1 MRRLIVVLAL
11 VGALFG
17 AGPAWA
23 DDEDE
28 GGGGGAA
35 EPAEAPAAQAPEP
48 DDSPAPAAEP
58 APQAGGDDDQ
68 AAPAAAAGGDAD
80 NDGTPDAQEA
90 KPADADGDADND
102 GTPDAQEAKAPDPDG
117 DTDNDGTP
125 DAQEAGAGDMDGD
138 GTPDSQED
146 SDGDGVSDAAE
157 AAASADDDD
166 DVPYNKFDLDGDGK
180 SDAELQKEWN
190 ETFDGYSAK
199 MDEDAIDAALD
210 ARPED
215 SELAPSIS
223 PEQFRKIVA
232 LIKKVVLDKM
242 EKKMAKKSAEKMA
255 TFSLGIFCF
264 SLLGFGLLAM
274 PLFLQKKYPGKG
286 ALLFKYSGLA
296 AVTFFF
302 TVNLFGGVLFGMK
315 TAQGALGSATNPS
328 LAIASGTF
336 DTLYD
341 NADDYIVMGKELF
354 VPTLMALEGNSE
366 EQPAVLLIENGMK
379 VVEDAKV
386 FMSVAKMFKKLDVVF
401 SVLPIIL
408 FCVTMLLFAIAIKPT
423 LTEIIKLP
431 MRAASG
437 EAGVGKETTRN
448 ALRRVWGELLATL
461 CTVGVLTLLTLVS
474 AFILGKIVQPALDA
488 LLGYFSLAVNYL
500 QFVEGASSGVV
511 FLTLFGVILFLA
523 LNLATLILS
532 MSFFLGKCQ
541 KIFQAKFNTGTPV
554 ATHKRFFKWGVPAV
568 LFVQLFPLLFV
579 FVAERAL
586 DKINASLLEGIKD
599 ADAVPWTKI
608 MLAGPLFLVAA
619 YALMFWGARG
629 FKAIGFLF
637 AYKVT
642 PKAPRASAPSQPAE
656 PV

>member
-28 GGGGGAA
+28 GGGGAAA
-35 EPAEAPAAQAPEP
+35 EPAQAPEP
-48 DDSPAPAAEP
+48 DDQPAAAPADEP
-58 APQAGGDDDQ
+58 APQAGGDDDDQ
-68 AAPAAAAGGDAD
+68 AAPAAAA
-80 NDGTPDAQEA
+80 
-90 KPADADGDADND
+90 ADGDADND
-102 GTPDAQEAKAPDPDG
+102 GTPDAQEAQAPDPDG

-146 SDGDGVSDAAE
+146 SDGDGVSDAEE
-157 AAASADDDD
+157 AAASADDDE

-180 SDAELQKEWN
+180 SDPELQKEWN

-199 MDEDAIDAALD
+199 MNEDAIDAALD

-215 SELAPSIS
+215 SELAPSMS
-223 PEQFRKIVA
+223 PEQFRKVVA
-232 LIKKVVLDKM
+232 LIKKLVLDKM

-255 TFSLGIFCF
+255 TFSLGIFVF
-264 SLLGFGLLAM
+264 SLLGFGLLLM
-274 PLFLQKKYPGKG
+274 PLFLEKKYPGKG
-286 ALLFKYSGLA
+286 ALLLKYSGLA

-315 TAQGALGSATNPS
+315 AAQGVLGSATNPS
-328 LAIASGTF
+328 LAVASGTF
-336 DTLYD
+336 DTLHD

-386 FMSVAKMFKKLDVVF
+386 FMSIAKMFKKIDVVF
-401 SVLPIIL
+401 SVLPIVL
-408 FCVTMLLFAIAIKPT
+408 FCVTMLLFALAVRPT

-437 EAGVGKETTRN
+437 EAGAGKATTRN

-474 AFILGKIVQPALDA
+474 AFILGHIVKPALDA
-488 LLGYFSLAVNYL
+488 LLGYFALAVNYL
-500 QFVEGASSGVV
+500 QFVEGASSGIV

-554 ATHKRFFKWGVPAV
+554 ATHKRYFKWGVPAV
-568 LFVQLFPLLFV
+568 LFVI
-579 FVAERAL
+579 VAEKAL

-608 MLAGPLFLVAA
+608 MLAGPLFLVVA

-637 AYKVT
+637 SYKVT
-642 PKAPRASAPSQPAE
+642 PKPPRTSAPSSPAE